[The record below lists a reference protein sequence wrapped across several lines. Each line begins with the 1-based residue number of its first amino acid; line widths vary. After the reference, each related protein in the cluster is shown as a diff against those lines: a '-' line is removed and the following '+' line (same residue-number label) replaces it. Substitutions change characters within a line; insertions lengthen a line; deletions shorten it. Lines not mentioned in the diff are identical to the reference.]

1 MDLNRQPGV
10 ALHHQISTLIE
21 DMVASGRLRDG
32 DQLPTEEELRAQY
45 GVSRV
50 TVQRALQSLEER
62 GLLKRQRGRGTY
74 VSAPLRSA
82 PLPMPMESFLATMA
96 ERRSRSKPSVKEFG
110 FVPAPAD
117 VATALRLEEGT
128 PVLAGGAAAQH
139 GRLPILHSIVHLIED
154 VGRRFVR
161 ADFSRL
167 SLTELLRG
175 PGHPL
180 RPHRDAHARHAGRR
194 AAGRAARRADG
205 LGAGRRDAH
214 RPRRGR
220 PAFEFQRL
228 RGPSDRFHSHVTI
241 RG

>member
-50 TVQRALQSLEER
+50 TVRRALQSLEER

-128 PVLAGGAAAQH
+128 PVLQVVRLRST
-139 GRLPILHSIVHLIED
+139 GRLPILHSIVHLSED
-154 VGRRFVR
+154 VGRRFAR

-167 SLTELLRG
+167 SLTELLQGQGIRYG
-175 PGHPL
+175 RIEMLTRATLADAPLAALLGVPMASALVDVLRIGHDEAD
-180 RPHRDAHARHAGRR
+180 RP
-194 AAGRAARRADG
+194 
-205 LGAGRRDAH
+205 
-214 RPRRGR
+214 
-220 PAFEFQRL
+220 FEFQRL